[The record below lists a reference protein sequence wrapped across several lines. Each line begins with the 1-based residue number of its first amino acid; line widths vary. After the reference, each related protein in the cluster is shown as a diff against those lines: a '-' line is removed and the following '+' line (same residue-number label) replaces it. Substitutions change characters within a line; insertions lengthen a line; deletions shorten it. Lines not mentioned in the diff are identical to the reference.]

1 MTFSLESHE
10 RPWARTVSQRL
21 ETRGLKPGLQ
31 LTQPPFLLSSK
42 AITTKMKRTLAKKG
56 DGMGAKKPHEQ
67 QPGQTKMCCF
77 PSLWHLFANR
87 SVFLGHCACVFQ
99 TNRGCLCP
107 SPSLPQAPSLASTG
121 LDAGPCSLIS
131 ASLQSEQPQHSER

>member
-1 MTFSLESHE
+1 
-10 RPWARTVSQRL
+10 
-21 ETRGLKPGLQ
+21 
-31 LTQPPFLLSSK
+31 
-42 AITTKMKRTLAKKG
+42 
-56 DGMGAKKPHEQ
+56 MGAKKPHEQ

-107 SPSLPQAPSLASTG
+107 SPSLSQAPSLASTG
-121 LDAGPCSLIS
+121 LDACLCPLIS
-131 ASLQSEQPQHSER
+131 ALAPHPCRLSSLSTQRGREGRMGVWRLCTEAWGHTTVRQAGSVCLSQPQKPASQIWGLSALGSRGQAQSL